1 MAQKKTNDANR
12 DKKKGG
18 VFANPFSDGTSLKVL
33 VEVEDLTSHAG
44 ATSGAGAGADATVA
58 LTLRDTDGKVVAHA
72 QATVHP
78 KLQPQTQTQTH
89 PDDGTTST
97 GATNLSATS
106 SVLVEMK
113 PDTALQTWS
122 MQTPAT
128 YILTAAVGDDTI
140 NITVAVRTFDY
151 KGPKAKLN
159 GNTIEL
165 QGFSHHPSFAGMG
178 AMTNPRLAL
187 FMVQT
192 TKALGVNFW
201 RNSHNPYED
210 AAYELLTTSGVMCW
224 DENRNFGSWH
234 VS

>member
-1 MAQKKTNDANR
+1 M
-12 DKKKGG
+12 
-18 VFANPFSDGTSLKVL
+18 FANPFSDGTSLKVL

-44 ATSGAGAGADATVA
+44 VTSGAGAGAGADATVT

-78 KLQPQTQTQTH
+78 NPQPQPQPQTH
-89 PDDGTTST
+89 PDDGATST

-165 QGFSHHPSFAGMG
+165 QGFSHHPSFAGMYDSPPWLPFPPTKDARMVVYFACRISAFDPTTGTPPQIPPPQSG
-178 AMTNPRLAL
+178 A
-187 FMVQT
+187 Q
-192 TKALGVNFW
+192 
-201 RNSHNPYED
+201 
-210 AAYELLTTSGVMCW
+210 
-224 DENRNFGSWH
+224 
-234 VS
+234 